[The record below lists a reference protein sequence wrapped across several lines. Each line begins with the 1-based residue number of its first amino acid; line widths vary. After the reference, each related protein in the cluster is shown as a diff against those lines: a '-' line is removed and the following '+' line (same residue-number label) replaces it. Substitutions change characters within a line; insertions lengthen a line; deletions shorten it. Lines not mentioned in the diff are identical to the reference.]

1 MTEKKLS
8 PNMPP
13 SGGLAYQQ
21 TVEQVLAH
29 TQSQVS
35 GLDRAEAQARPQHR
49 RGRRAF
55 ENLRPQRLAGEKR
68 QAGLAALS
76 RAF

>member
-8 PNMPP
+8 PNVPP

-29 TQSQVS
+29 TQSQ
-35 GLDRAEAQARPQHR
+35 ARVWSVQR
-49 RGRRAF
+49 RRRVCKNMA
-55 ENLRPQRLAGEKR
+55 RMRCRRKR
-68 QAGLAALS
+68 
-76 RAF
+76 

>member
-35 GLDRAEAQARPQHR
+35 GLDRAEAQARLQNMARMHCR
-49 RGRRAF
+49 RKKA
-55 ENLRPQRLAGEKR
+55 
-68 QAGLAALS
+68 S
-76 RAF
+76 RAGCAFSRILTMY